1 MHHVIIGAGPAGVI
15 AAETLRKID
24 PSSSVAIIGEET
36 EATYSR
42 MALPYYLIEKIGEEG
57 TFLRKTPSH
66 YSDKGIDIIQD
77 RVSVVNT
84 DSKTLSLENGDD
96 VSFDKLLIA
105 TGSHPVSPPIPGLDL
120 PGIHPC
126 WTLEDGRNIIK
137 RAQPGSNV
145 VLMGAGFIG
154 CIILE
159 ALALRKVNLTVI
171 EMEDRMVPRM
181 MNQISGNLI
190 KQWCIDKGVAVY
202 TSTRVEAIE
211 KGADDRLKVKLDN
224 GKVLDADLVISATG
238 VRSNIQFL
246 EGSNIDTE
254 LGILVNNR
262 LQSNHPDV
270 YAAGDVCQG
279 KDFSTGEYSVQAIQP
294 TAADHGRIAAMN
306 MAGRDTIHQGS
317 INLNVL
323 DTMGLISSS
332 YGLWM
337 GVDGGDSAE
346 LNDPDR
352 YRYISLQFEDDV
364 LVGAQSLGLTQ
375 HVGVLRGLIQSRIK
389 LGKWKDHLIK
399 DPTRIMEA
407 YLGCTQAIGYNASV

>member
-36 EATYSR
+36 EAPYSR

-96 VSFDKLLIA
+96 VSFEKLLIA
-105 TGSHPVSPPIPGLDL
+105 TGSHPVSPPVPGLDL